1 MTAFVITAALIAGI
15 IALGV
20 LEKKRELERSRKALL
35 EGFGANARAAGTPAK
50 SRGRGFPGRR
60 GRLYFCRK
68 PMYSSSTLNS
78 MSPEQTGSTASV
90 PGMGTYSNRSRAPVS
105 TRAGITS

>member
-1 MTAFVITAALIAGI
+1 MPRPAG
-15 IALGV
+15 ATGRCRGR
-20 LEKKRELERSRKALL
+20 RERRAD
-35 EGFGANARAAGTPAK
+35 AAAGGSAGNKTCGGNAGKKP
-50 SRGRGFPGRR
+50 RPGIPRPR
-60 GRLYFCRK
+60 ETLPYFCRK